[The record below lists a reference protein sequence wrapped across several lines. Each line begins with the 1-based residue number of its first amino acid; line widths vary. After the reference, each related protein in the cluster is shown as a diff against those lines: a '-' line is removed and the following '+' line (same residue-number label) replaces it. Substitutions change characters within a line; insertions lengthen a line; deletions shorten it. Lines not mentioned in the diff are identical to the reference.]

1 MITKVKGY
9 TSRANPTLLPL
20 AVPGRIETDLL
31 QITNI
36 SGLDP
41 VKASISTTQN
51 SDNPGAAFTGSSLP
65 FRNIVLTIR
74 PNPDWIDWTVESLRK
89 LLYLY
94 FQSGLQV
101 QLVFEDDAKPPVTIF
116 GYVESFVGN
125 QFTKDGTFQISI
137 VCPYPYFTSLNP
149 IVITGR
155 TTNVYTPQV
164 IDYDGDV
171 ETGVVVEVDSHA
183 GQAKPSLV
191 KVETGLGT
199 FTVNNWIDAN
209 QKFIMSSV
217 DGDKFVDNVR
227 PADGLVIGL
236 FDYVQDG
243 SVWPTFDFGANS
255 FSVIT
260 DAGSHDWTLT
270 YYERFGGL

>member
-9 TSRANPTLLPL
+9 TSRANATLLPL

-36 SGLDP
+36 SGLEP
-41 VKASISTTQN
+41 IKATINTNQN

-101 QLVFEDDAKPPVTIF
+101 QLVFEDDVKPPVTIF
-116 GYVESFVGN
+116 GYVESFVSN

-137 VCPYPYFTSLNP
+137 VCPYPYFTSLDP

-164 IDYDGDV
+164 IDYEGDV

-183 GQAKPSLV
+183 GQAQPSLITI
-191 KVETGLGT
+191 ETGLGS
-199 FTVNNWIDAN
+199 FIVDNWIDAS
-209 QKFIMSSV
+209 QKFIMSSI

-227 PADGLVIGL
+227 PSGNLIVGL
-236 FDYVQDG
+236 FDYIHDG
-243 SVWPTFDFGANS
+243 SVWPTFDFGPNS